1 MGSKAKTRKGWLSE
15 PPPALRL
22 EVGRLTV
29 ASWSTADTP
38 GTVAMCAASFARLTA
53 GTAFA
58 AAGDGSSALTTVA
71 RRGRAASVG
80 IGAEDRTWYVTVSL
94 PPAANDPAFTPAVK
108 GFSPLMSA
116 IGPLFRVVELGT
128 YETCDGMTSL
138 TTRLVAPRSD
148 VLLTTIV

>member
-1 MGSKAKTRKGWLSE
+1 MGSKAKTRKGWPSE

-22 EVGRLTV
+22 EAGR
-29 ASWSTADTP
+29 STA
-38 GTVAMCAASFARLTA
+38 GGLS
-53 GTAFA
+53 
-58 AAGDGSSALTTVA
+58 TVA
-71 RRGRAASVG
+71 RRGRPASVG

-138 TTRLVAPRSD
+138 TTR
-148 VLLTTIV
+148 